1 MTTPWVGVRLLE
13 FDRPWR
19 LPWLSVELAER
30 EMKIQEYEEDAVA
43 IFTDS
48 LEELPEC
55 NKS

>member
-1 MTTPWVGVRLLE
+1 MTAPWVGVRLLE

-48 LEELPEC
+48 LEEMPEC